1 MATATASRLEAR
13 ITSDLHTMLKRAAE
27 LQGRTMTDFVI
38 AAVHAA
44 AQEAIA
50 QSQVIALSMA
60 DQQTFAD
67 ALIAPP
73 KLAPAMKRALTRRKK
88 LLREA

>member
-1 MATATASRLEAR
+1 
-13 ITSDLHTMLKRAAE
+13 
-27 LQGRTMTDFVI
+27 VV

-60 DQQTFAD
+60 DQRTFAN

-73 KLAPAMKRALTRRKK
+73 KLAPAMKRALAQRKK
-88 LLREA
+88 ILREA